1 VSISPDILSAT
12 NTVLSL
18 VTALAA
24 IGWGF
29 LMLRLKS
36 EFASRA
42 DLAAAQLR
50 VSELGDRVGR
60 LEAELRLLP
69 GHETV
74 RNLTE
79 RVGELHSDLA
89 GMGSTLN
96 AMVKNFDAV
105 RHQLDL
111 VQQHLLADR
120 RDRNSR

>member
-1 VSISPDILSAT
+1 MSLTPELLGTA
-12 NTVLSL
+12 NTLLSL
-18 VTALAA
+18 ITALAA

-42 DLAAAQLR
+42 DLAGALAQVADMGGR
-50 VSELGDRVGR
+50 VSRV
-60 LEAELRLLP
+60 EAELRLLP

-89 GMGSTLN
+89 GMSATLEGL
-96 AMVKNFDAV
+96 AENFKGI
-105 RHQLDL
+105 RHQLEN

-120 RDRNSR
+120 RDRNAQ

>member
-74 RNLTE
+74 R
-79 RVGELHSDLA
+79 DLA